1 MNEIDWEKYYRGTWD
16 NHKYPNGNK
25 DLLNVQDITRFFT
38 EDWDKISKEALSR
51 MLSHDD
57 LVELCWLLGK
67 DRQELKKELRNI
79 LDKNVIPMFR
89 RYD

>member
-1 MNEIDWEKYYRGTWD
+1 
-16 NHKYPNGNK
+16 
-25 DLLNVQDITRFFT
+25 
-38 EDWDKISKEALSR
+38 